1 MIKTYPTKTQ
11 AIKAKKFGQT
21 TRQRRDKKWVC
32 EWPHRKCDNMNNI
45 EDTERWPKSKKK

>member
-11 AIKAKKFGQT
+11 ATKAKKYGQT

-32 EWPHRKCDNMNNI
+32 EWPKGYK
-45 EDTERWPKSKKK
+45 KSKTQ